1 METWIRTGLT
11 AIESALGQAK
21 CTNGNPCGAVS
32 QYNHGDEKPWQ
43 IADDQHS
50 EAFCTLED
58 AIAAAGG
65 WSDSE

>member
-1 METWIRTGLT
+1 MKNLIARGLK
-11 AIESALGQAK
+11 AIEKALGPAL
-21 CTNGNPCGAVS
+21 CSDANPCGAVV
-32 QYNHGDEKPWQ
+32 QYNEGEAKPWQ